1 MADNILRLRV
11 DSQEYDNKI
20 KRAAEGIQ
28 QYAQKCR
35 EVGGTLEH
43 LDEGVLEFVQA
54 LGKMETVSKTAKGS
68 LSEMTKAFTEL
79 SVQYNK
85 LTDEERN
92 SPFGRELS
100 KQLEIMK
107 GRISDA
113 KKELKDIDNELKDSK
128 SIMEQFKEKLTVNI
142 DAMKLLELGL
152 KAAKGALDVAKE
164 GFMSSEANVD
174 EWGRTVESARDVYEG
189 FLTSINTGDISGFLS
204 RIDDIV
210 AAARTAYDEL
220 DKLGTMKT
228 IQAPQISAQQKEIER
243 MRAMLRTGRYIEV
256 GDGRKSSQGYKTGDL
271 LSDADKKRIERMLEN
286 GMKSLTKLVDNE
298 VKQTSNTIDALFSQQ
313 AQKIG
318 ISLDEFKKGTSSWA
332 EFSKRMEMARE
343 YQKFEAQ
350 HTTSSYTSGG
360 PIMFTRDGVANPYA
374 AYKNWAD
381 FRVDKEGDGS
391 FQELVKLIQQR
402 DQQQQQNIN
411 TIAQAYRT
419 INRVEGI
426 TSRIGD
432 TGGSG
437 SGTGNGET
445 NVEKELTIQQQISEL
460 EKEALNASKE
470 RRVRIAEIIQDLDR
484 QLQKQKELVASLH
497 QVPID
502 PKSIKAGDPSKMGI
516 TLPVTI
522 KEETLQQQVQKIADA
537 ARAAMANTDIADPML
552 AKFQEVF
559 VDSNALGNLM
569 KTAIENGLDTADIDF
584 TGLKEQLKKGLDI
597 DDSALRELVDKI
609 NEKLKA
615 IGKDPIKLDFDNGSV
630 TSVTGNLTKDAKQNQ
645 QAWSAAASAVSSLSS
660 ALQSLED
667 PSAKIAGIV
676 GQAVANIALG
686 FAQATASPA
695 TGAAGVFG
703 WIAAATAG
711 LATMLTTIT
720 SIKSVTKGGF
730 AEGGIVPGNSYSG
743 DRLNTA
749 TYGINSGELIL
760 NKAQQNSIA
769 QQFEGGPFSNFQ
781 LTSRVSGRDLVLTI
795 NNQQTVN
802 NKPKLNFK

>member
-1 MADNILRLRV
+1 MADSILRLKV
-11 DSQEYDNKI
+11 ESQEYDAKI
-20 KRAAEGIQ
+20 KRAAAGLQHME
-28 QYAQKCR
+28 QYCR
-35 EVGGTLEH
+35 KMGVTMDYLT
-43 LDEGVLEFVQA
+43 DEEKKFIGS
-54 LGKMETVSKTAKGS
+54 LGQMETVSKSARGR
-68 LSEMTKAFTEL
+68 LSELTTAFTDL
-79 SVQYNK
+79 RSQYNR
-85 LTDEERN
+85 LTDEEKN
-92 SPFGRELS
+92 GDFGRTLNASLE
-100 KQLEIMK
+100 QLK
-107 GRISDA
+107 GRIKDA
-113 KKELKDIDNELKDSK
+113 KDELKDIDNELKDSK

-228 IQAPQISAQQKEIER
+228 IQAPQISAQQKEIDR
-243 MRAMLRTGRYIEV
+243 MRAMLRTGRYIEA
-256 GDGRKSSQGYKTGDL
+256 GDGRKSSQGYNTGDL

-426 TSRIGD
+426 TSRIGG

-437 SGTGNGET
+437 SGTGNGNDKTFESQLKIT
-445 NVEKELTIQQQISEL
+445 DLVSATLGTTESMNE
-460 EKEALNASKE
+460 LNA
-470 RRVRIAEIIQDLDR
+470 
-484 QLQKQKELVASLH
+484 QLAMYK
-497 QVPID
+497 
-502 PKSIKAGDPSKMGI
+502 KALANATTQFD
-516 TLPVTI
+516 
-522 KEETLQQQVQKIADA
+522 ADA
-537 ARAAMANTDIADPML
+537 AQKGIDETKKKIDAQPMALSLGWDT
-552 AKFQEVF
+552 QSV
-559 VDSNALGNLM
+559 VDLKDHLTGIMDKMRSEM
-569 KTAIENGLDTADIDF
+569 KPLE
-584 TGLKEQLKKGLDI
+584 
-597 DDSALRELVDKI
+597 
-609 NEKLKA
+609 
-615 IGKDPIKLDFDNGSV
+615 IGVKT
-630 TSVTGNLTKDAKQNQ
+630 TSTTTELTKDAKQNQ

-660 ALQSLED
+660 ALQSLEN

-676 GQAVANIALG
+676 GQAIANIALTFSSSLKG
-686 FAQATASPA
+686 TVTPWD
-695 TGAAGVFG
+695 
-703 WIAAATAG
+703 WIAAAIAG
-711 LATMLTTIT
+711 TATMMSTIM
-720 SIKSVTKGGF
+720 SIKSATKGGF

-749 TYGINSGELIL
+749 MYGINSGELIL
-760 NKAQQNSIA
+760 NKAQQNNVA
-769 QQFEGGPFSNFQ
+769 AALDGGGPFSNLQ

>member
-1 MADNILRLRV
+1 MADSILRLKV
-11 DSQEYDNKI
+11 ESQEYDAKI
-20 KRAAEGIQ
+20 KRAAAGLQHME
-28 QYAQKCR
+28 QYCR
-35 EVGGTLEH
+35 KMGVTMDYLT
-43 LDEGVLEFVQA
+43 DEEKKFIGS
-54 LGKMETVSKTAKGS
+54 LGQMETVSKSARGR
-68 LSEMTKAFTEL
+68 LSELTTAFTDL
-79 SVQYNK
+79 RSQYNR
-85 LTDEERN
+85 LTDEEKN
-92 SPFGRELS
+92 GDFGRTLNASLE
-100 KQLEIMK
+100 QLK
-107 GRISDA
+107 GRIKDA
-113 KKELKDIDNELKDSK
+113 KDELKDIDNELKDSK

-228 IQAPQISAQQKEIER
+228 IQAPQISAQQKEIDR
-243 MRAMLRTGRYIEV
+243 MRAMLRTGRYIEA
-256 GDGRKSSQGYKTGDL
+256 GDGRKSSQGYNTGDL

-426 TSRIGD
+426 TSRIGG

-437 SGTGNGET
+437 SGTGNDKSFESQLKITDLVSATLGTTESM
-445 NVEKELTIQQQISEL
+445 NE
-460 EKEALNASKE
+460 LNA
-470 RRVRIAEIIQDLDR
+470 
-484 QLQKQKELVASLH
+484 QLAMYK
-497 QVPID
+497 
-502 PKSIKAGDPSKMGI
+502 KALANATTQFD
-516 TLPVTI
+516 
-522 KEETLQQQVQKIADA
+522 ADA
-537 ARAAMANTDIADPML
+537 AQKGIDETKKKIDAQPMALSLGWDT
-552 AKFQEVF
+552 QSV
-559 VDSNALGNLM
+559 VDLKDHLTGIMDKMRSEM
-569 KTAIENGLDTADIDF
+569 KPLE
-584 TGLKEQLKKGLDI
+584 
-597 DDSALRELVDKI
+597 
-609 NEKLKA
+609 
-615 IGKDPIKLDFDNGSV
+615 IGVKT
-630 TSVTGNLTKDAKQNQ
+630 TSTTTELTKDAKQNQ

-660 ALQSLED
+660 ALQSLEN

-676 GQAVANIALG
+676 GQAIANIALTFSSSLKG
-686 FAQATASPA
+686 TVTPWD
-695 TGAAGVFG
+695 
-703 WIAAATAG
+703 WIAAAIAG
-711 LATMLTTIT
+711 TATMMSTIM
-720 SIKSVTKGGF
+720 SIKSATKGGF

-749 TYGINSGELIL
+749 MYGINSGELIL
-760 NKAQQNSIA
+760 NKAQQNNVA
-769 QQFEGGPFSNFQ
+769 AALDGGGPFSNLQ